1 MIYLAIFLFVL
12 MLFALNSINWYQYFE
27 GFLARYGY
35 SIDSLTKETEYKKI
49 VLIVFGLGFCFGS
62 FISILIYF

>member
-35 SIDSLTKETEYKKI
+35 SIDSLTKATEYKKI
-49 VLIVFGLGFCFGS
+49 GSNKEIIALLITQTNS
-62 FISILIYF
+62 